1 MSTNGNKINNLQT
14 VEEAVAGKKLELEY
28 PCNWCYKV
36 VGEEREKLEQA
47 IKDVV
52 LEREHTI
59 AHSNTSRSGK
69 YISLNLDLLVH
80 NEDDR
85 QFIYEALKA
94 HQHIKMVL

>member
-1 MSTNGNKINNLQT
+1 VNINELDQ
-14 VEEAVAGKKLELEY
+14 KLELEY

-47 IKDVV
+47 IRDVV
-52 LEREHTI
+52 LKREHSV
-59 AHSNTSRSGK
+59 ANSNTSRSGK

-94 HQHIKMVL
+94 HQNIKMVL

>member
-1 MSTNGNKINNLQT
+1 VVNINDIEQKLQ
-14 VEEAVAGKKLELEY
+14 LEY

-36 VGEEREKLEQA
+36 VGEEREKLEHA
-47 IKDVV
+47 IREVIA
-52 LEREHTI
+52 EREH
-59 AHSNTSRSGK
+59 ALSHSNTSRSGK

-85 QFIYEALKA
+85 TFIYEALKA

>member
-1 MSTNGNKINNLQT
+1 MNPSKEAKVVNINELDQ
-14 VEEAVAGKKLELEY
+14 KLELEY

-47 IKDVV
+47 IRDVV
-52 LEREHTI
+52 LEREHSV

-94 HQHIKMVL
+94 HQNIKMVL